1 MNAFRSSFY
10 DQDESEE
17 EEVHEFDQ
25 NIDKTTGSVFGRE
38 RAMSVQDIFMSYSK
52 MLPNLFKMDDLEE
65 IKDDPIDYQKHV
77 LIAKIERLQEHMAM
91 QIKA

>member
-1 MNAFRSSFY
+1 MDPS
-10 DQDESEE
+10 
-17 EEVHEFDQ
+17 
-25 NIDKTTGSVFGRE
+25 TGTVFGRE

-77 LIAKIERLQEHMAM
+77 LIAKIERL
-91 QIKA
+91 